1 MSIPRVKQLEIHSLL
16 TKIPRQESRAIR
28 GGGWTL
34 HRPHISCSQSQ
45 ETSLTT
51 HTWKRP
57 LGGQRRVMS
66 RDVLLRQLFGRIHLG
81 YEMCAHT
88 GKDPD
93 IYQIQTV
100 NQPNQNDCT
109 KETQKKYPIKVIQ
122 TTMRV

>member
-1 MSIPRVKQLEIHSLL
+1 
-16 TKIPRQESRAIR
+16 
-28 GGGWTL
+28 
-34 HRPHISCSQSQ
+34 
-45 ETSLTT
+45 
-51 HTWKRP
+51 
-57 LGGQRRVMS
+57 MS

-88 GKDPD
+88 GKDPE